1 MLRHQHRAR
10 HQKYLLPHPGKIVWE
25 NNFIENCRI
34 IGEEFEW
41 ANDMIELLT
50 NC

>member
-1 MLRHQHRAR
+1 MLRHQRRAH
-10 HQKYLLPHPGKIVWE
+10 HQKYLLGHAGKIVWE
-25 NNFIENCRI
+25 TTFIENCRV

-41 ANDMIELLT
+41 ANHMIDLLT